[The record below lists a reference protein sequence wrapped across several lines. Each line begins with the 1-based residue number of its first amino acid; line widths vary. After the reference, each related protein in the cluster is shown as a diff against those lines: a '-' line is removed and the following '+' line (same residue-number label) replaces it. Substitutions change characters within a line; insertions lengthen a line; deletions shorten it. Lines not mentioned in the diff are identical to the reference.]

1 MAFRRGE
8 GLEVHDVFLWPLKL
22 VFYAWLTLALMALAA
37 MGMEIVLAKQV
48 WGDEV
53 WSDNAALAQVQQ
65 TLSQDIELTRSLR
78 PDAPLTGLAV
88 TCARGV
94 YGFFFQLI
102 PIERWMTNA
111 ALLPA
116 NPDIPTYGGDL
127 IARNHLVYHVQGE
140 LYLAMV
146 RAQIFG
152 VRLAILIGAAPLFLL
167 VWSLGLVDGLTQR
180 SIRRACAGRESS
192 SMYHRAK
199 FFQFAGLVTGAM
211 VYLMWPVSI
220 RPEWIV
226 LPLALLI
233 GVLSR
238 VQWTYL
244 KKYL

>member
-1 MAFRRGE
+1 MASRRGE
-8 GLEVHDVFLWPLKL
+8 GLAAHNLFLWPLKL

-37 MGMEIVLAKQV
+37 MGMEVILAKQV
-48 WGDEV
+48 WGEAHGLV
-53 WSDNAALAQVQQ
+53 QAQQ
-65 TLSQDIELTRSLR
+65 TLSRDLALTHDLR
-78 PDAPLTGLAV
+78 PDAPLTGLAR
-88 TCARGV
+88 TCARAV

-116 NPDIPTYGGDL
+116 QPDVTYYGGDI
-127 IARNHLVYHVQGE
+127 IARKDFVYPLQDE

-152 VRLAILIGAAPLFLL
+152 VRLAILMGAAPLFLL

-180 SIRRACAGRESS
+180 HIRRACAGRESS

-199 FFQFAGLVTGAM
+199 FFQFAGLAFGSM

-220 RPEWIV
+220 RPEWIL
-226 LPLALLI
+226 LPLVLLT
-233 GVLSR
+233 GLLSR
-238 VQWTYL
+238 MQWTYL

>member
-1 MAFRRGE
+1 MTYKRGD
-8 GLEVHDVFLWPLKL
+8 GLQAHDVFLWPLKL
-22 VFYAWLTLALMALAA
+22 VFYVWLTLALMALAA

-48 WGDEV
+48 WGDGV
-53 WSDNAALAQVQQ
+53 RSDSAALAQVQQ
-65 TLSQDIELTRSLR
+65 TLRQDIELTHSLR
-78 PDAPLTGLAV
+78 PEAPLTGLAK

-116 NPDIPTYGGDL
+116 NPDIPTYGGDI
-127 IARNHLVYHVQGE
+127 IARNHLVYHLQDE
-140 LYLAMV
+140 FYLAMV

-167 VWSLGLVDGLTQR
+167 VWALGLVDGLTQR

-199 FFQFAGLVTGAM
+199 FFQFAGLATGAM
-211 VYLMWPVSI
+211 LYLMWPVSI

-233 GVLSR
+233 GLLSR

>member
-8 GLEVHDVFLWPLKL
+8 GLEAHDVFLWPLKL
-22 VFYAWLTLALMALAA
+22 VFYIWLTLALMALAA

-48 WGDEV
+48 WGDA
-53 WSDNAALAQVQQ
+53 AALAQVQR
-65 TLSQDIELTRSLR
+65 TLGQDIELTRSLR

-111 ALLPA
+111 ALLLA
-116 NPDIPTYGGDL
+116 NPDIPSYGGDI
-127 IARNHLVYHVQGE
+127 IARNHLVYHLQGE

-167 VWSLGLVDGLTQR
+167 VWSLGLVDGLAQR
-180 SIRRACAGRESS
+180 AIRRACAGRESS

-199 FFQFAGLVTGAM
+199 FFQFAGLAMGAM
-211 VYLMWPVSI
+211 LYLMWPVSI

-226 LPLALLI
+226 LPLALLT

>member
-1 MAFRRGE
+1 MGSRRGE
-8 GLEVHDVFLWPLKL
+8 GPEAHNVFLWPLRL

-37 MGMEIVLAKQV
+37 MGMEVLLAKQV
-48 WGDEV
+48 WGEAV
-53 WSDNAALAQVQQ
+53 AQAQVSE
-65 TLSQDIELTRSLR
+65 TLRQDIALTHSLR
-78 PDAPLTGLAV
+78 PTAPLTGLAR
-88 TCARGV
+88 TCAKAV

-116 NPDIPTYGGDL
+116 HPDVTYQGGDL
-127 IARNHLVYHVQGE
+127 VARNHLVYPLQDE
-140 LYLAMV
+140 IYLAMI

-167 VWSLGLVDGLTQR
+167 VWTLGLVDGLTQR
-180 SIRRACAGRESS
+180 HIRRACAGRESS

-199 FFQFAGLVTGAM
+199 FFQLAGLALGAM

-226 LPLALLI
+226 LPLALLT
-233 GVLSR
+233 GLLSR

>member
-1 MAFRRGE
+1 MASRRDE
-8 GLEVHDVFLWPLKL
+8 GLAAHNVFLWPLKL
-22 VFYAWLTLALMALAA
+22 VFYTWLTLALMALAA
-37 MGMEIVLAKQV
+37 MGMEVVLAKQV
-48 WGDEV
+48 WGEV
-53 WSDNAALAQVQQ
+53 EGLAQAQQ
-65 TLSQDIELTRSLR
+65 TLSRDLALTHDLR
-78 PDAPLTGLAV
+78 PDAPLMGLAQ
-88 TCARGV
+88 TCAKGV

-116 NPDIPTYGGDL
+116 QPDVTYYGGD
-127 IARNHLVYHVQGE
+127 IITRNDFVYPLQDE
-140 LYLAMV
+140 IRLAML

-152 VRLAILIGAAPLFLL
+152 VRLAILMGAAPLFLL
-167 VWSLGLVDGLTQR
+167 IWALGLVDGLTQR
-180 SIRRACAGRESS
+180 HIRRACAGRESS

-199 FFQFAGLVTGAM
+199 FFQFAGLAMGVM

-226 LPLALLI
+226 IPLALLT
-233 GVLSR
+233 GLLSR

>member
-8 GLEVHDVFLWPLKL
+8 GLEAHDVFLWPLKL

-37 MGMEIVLAKQV
+37 MGMEVFLAKQV
-48 WGDEV
+48 WGNEV
-53 WSDNAALAQVQQ
+53 WSDNAALAQVQR
-65 TLSQDIELTRSLR
+65 TLSQDLELTRSLR
-78 PDAPLTGLAV
+78 PEAPLTRLAV

-116 NPDIPTYGGDL
+116 NPDIPTYGGDI
-127 IARNHLVYHVQGE
+127 IARNHLVYHLQGE

-152 VRLAILIGAAPLFLL
+152 VRLAILMGAAPLILL
-167 VWSLGLVDGLTQR
+167 VWTLGLVDGLTQR
-180 SIRRACAGRESS
+180 YIRRACAGRESS

-199 FFQFAGLVTGAM
+199 FFQFAGLATGAM
-211 VYLMWPVSI
+211 VYLMWPASI

-226 LPLALLI
+226 LPLALFTGL
-233 GVLSR
+233 LSR

>member
-1 MAFRRGE
+1 VASRRGE
-8 GLEVHDVFLWPLKL
+8 GLAAHNVFLWPLKL
-22 VFYAWLTLALMALAA
+22 VFYAWLTLALMAVAA
-37 MGMEIVLAKQV
+37 MGMEVILAKQV
-48 WGDEV
+48 WGE
-53 WSDNAALAQVQQ
+53 AEGLALAQQ
-65 TLSQDIELTRSLR
+65 TLSRDLALTHDLR
-78 PDAPLTGLAV
+78 PDAPLTGLAR
-88 TCARGV
+88 TCAKGV

-116 NPDIPTYGGDL
+116 NPDVTYYGGDI
-127 IARNHLVYHVQGE
+127 IARKDLVYPLQDE
-140 LYLAMV
+140 LYLAML

-152 VRLAILIGAAPLFLL
+152 VRLAILMGAAPLFLL
-167 VWSLGLVDGLTQR
+167 VWALGLVDGLTQR
-180 SIRRACAGRESS
+180 HIRRACAGRESS

-199 FFQFAGLVTGAM
+199 FFQFAGLATGAM

-226 LPLALLI
+226 LPLALLT
-233 GVLSR
+233 GLLSR

>member
-1 MAFRRGE
+1 
-8 GLEVHDVFLWPLKL
+8 
-22 VFYAWLTLALMALAA
+22 
-37 MGMEIVLAKQV
+37 
-48 WGDEV
+48 
-53 WSDNAALAQVQQ
+53 
-65 TLSQDIELTRSLR
+65 
-78 PDAPLTGLAV
+78 
-88 TCARGV
+88 
-94 YGFFFQLI
+94 
-102 PIERWMTNA
+102 
-111 ALLPA
+111 
-116 NPDIPTYGGDL
+116 
-127 IARNHLVYHVQGE
+127 
-140 LYLAMV
+140 MV

-167 VWSLGLVDGLTQR
+167 VWVLGLVDGLTQR

-199 FFQFAGLVTGAM
+199 FFQFAGLATGAM
-211 VYLMWPVSI
+211 LYLMWPVSI

>member
-1 MAFRRGE
+1 MAQN
-8 GLEVHDVFLWPLKL
+8 VFLWPLKL
-22 VFYAWLTLALMALAA
+22 LFFTWLTLALMALAA
-37 MGMEIVLAKQV
+37 MAMEIILAKQV
-48 WGDEV
+48 WGE
-53 WSDNAALAQVQQ
+53 AEGLAQAQL
-65 TLSQDIELTRSLR
+65 TLNRDMALTHALR
-78 PDAPLTGLAV
+78 PDAPLTGLAQ
-88 TCARGV
+88 TCAKVV

-116 NPDIPTYGGDL
+116 HPDVTYYGGDI
-127 IARNHLVYHVQGE
+127 IARNDFVYPLQDE
-140 LYLAMV
+140 IRLAML

-152 VRLAILIGAAPLFLL
+152 VRLAILMGAAPLFLL
-167 VWSLGLVDGLTQR
+167 IWALGLVDGLTQR
-180 SIRRACAGRESS
+180 TIRRACAGRESS

-199 FFQFAGLVTGAM
+199 FFQFAGLAMGAM

-226 LPLALLI
+226 IPLALLT
-233 GVLSR
+233 GLLSR

>member
-1 MAFRRGE
+1 MATRRGE
-8 GLEVHDVFLWPLKL
+8 GLETHSLFLWPLKL
-22 VFYAWLTLALMALAA
+22 VFYAWLTLALMALAS
-37 MGMEIVLAKQV
+37 MGLEIVLAKQV
-48 WGDEV
+48 WGDA
-53 WSDNAALAQVQQ
+53 AALAQVQQ
-65 TLSQDIELTRSLR
+65 TLHQDLKLTRSLR
-78 PDAPLTGLAV
+78 PDTPLTGLAV

-127 IARNHLVYHVQGE
+127 IARNDFVYPLQGE
-140 LYLAMV
+140 LYLAMY

-152 VRLAILIGAAPLFLL
+152 VRLAILIGAVPLFLL

-180 SIRRACAGRESS
+180 TIRRACAGRESS

-199 FFQFAGLVTGAM
+199 FFQFAGLATGAM

-226 LPLALLI
+226 VPLALLI

>member
-1 MAFRRGE
+1 MASRRGE
-8 GLEVHDVFLWPLKL
+8 ELAAHNVFLWPLKL
-22 VFYAWLTLALMALAA
+22 VFYVWLTLALMALAA
-37 MGMEIVLAKQV
+37 MGMEVILAKQV
-48 WGDEV
+48 WGEV
-53 WSDNAALAQVQQ
+53 AGLAQACE
-65 TLSQDIELTRSLR
+65 TLSQDLALTHDLR
-78 PDAPLTGLAV
+78 PDVPLSGLAR
-88 TCARGV
+88 TCARAV
-94 YGFFFQLI
+94 YGFYFQLI

-116 NPDIPTYGGDL
+116 QPDVTYYGGDI
-127 IARNHLVYHVQGE
+127 IARKDFVYPLQDE
-140 LYLAMV
+140 LYLAML
-146 RAQIFG
+146 RSQIFG
-152 VRLAILIGAAPLFLL
+152 VRLAILMGTAPLFLL

-180 SIRRACAGRESS
+180 TIRRACAGRESS

-199 FFQFAGLVTGAM
+199 FFQFAGLATGAM

-233 GVLSR
+233 GLLSR

>member
-1 MAFRRGE
+1 VASRRDE
-8 GLEVHDVFLWPLKL
+8 GLAAHDVFLWPLKL

-37 MGMEIVLAKQV
+37 MGMEVVLAKQV
-48 WGDEV
+48 WGEV
-53 WSDNAALAQVQQ
+53 AGLAQASE
-65 TLSQDIELTRSLR
+65 TLSRDLALTHDLR
-78 PDAPLTGLAV
+78 PDAPLTGLAR
-88 TCARGV
+88 TCARAV

-116 NPDIPTYGGDL
+116 QPDVTYYGGDI
-127 IARNHLVYHVQGE
+127 IARKDFVYPLQDE
-140 LYLAMV
+140 IYLAML
-146 RAQIFG
+146 RGQIFG
-152 VRLAILIGAAPLFLL
+152 VRLAILMGAAPLFLL
-167 VWSLGLVDGLTQR
+167 VWALGLVDGLTQR
-180 SIRRACAGRESS
+180 HIRRSCAGRESS

-199 FFQFAGLVTGAM
+199 FFQFAGLALGAM

-226 LPLALLI
+226 LPLALLT
-233 GVLSR
+233 GVLAR

>member
-1 MAFRRGE
+1 MASRRDE
-8 GLEVHDVFLWPLKL
+8 GLAAHNVFLWPLKL
-22 VFYAWLTLALMALAA
+22 AFYAWLTLALMAVAA
-37 MGMEIVLAKQV
+37 MGLEVILAKQV
-48 WGDEV
+48 WGE
-53 WSDNAALAQVQQ
+53 AEGLAQAQQ
-65 TLSQDIELTRSLR
+65 TLNRDLALTHDLR
-78 PDAPLTGLAV
+78 PDAPLTGLAR
-88 TCARGV
+88 TCARAV

-116 NPDIPTYGGDL
+116 HPDVTYYGGDI
-127 IARNHLVYHVQGE
+127 IARNDFVYPLQDE
-140 LYLAMV
+140 IRLAML

-152 VRLAILIGAAPLFLL
+152 VRLAILMGAAPLFLL
-167 VWSLGLVDGLTQR
+167 IWALGLVDGLTQHI
-180 SIRRACAGRESS
+180 IRRACAGRESS

-199 FFQFAGLVTGAM
+199 FFLFAELAMGAM

-226 LPLALLI
+226 LPLALFTGL
-233 GVLSR
+233 LSR

>member
-1 MAFRRGE
+1 MTFKRSE
-8 GLEVHDVFLWPLKL
+8 GLAAHDVFLWPLKL
-22 VFYAWLTLALMALAA
+22 VFYTWLTLALMALAS
-37 MGMEIVLAKQV
+37 MGMEILLAKQV
-48 WGDEV
+48 WGDA
-53 WSDNAALAQVQQ
+53 AALAQVQQ
-65 TLSQDIELTRSLR
+65 TLRQDIELTHSLR
-78 PDAPLTGLAV
+78 PEAPLTGLAK

-116 NPDIPTYGGDL
+116 NPDIPTYGGDI
-127 IARNHLVYHVQGE
+127 IARNHLVYHLQDE

-152 VRLAILIGAAPLFLL
+152 VRLAILIGALPLFLL
-167 VWSLGLVDGLTQR
+167 VWALGLVDGLTQR

-199 FFQFAGLVTGAM
+199 FFQFAGLATGAM
-211 VYLMWPVSI
+211 LYLMWPVSI

-233 GVLSR
+233 GLLSR